1 MNNRYLAFQ
10 VWVISMILLVIG
22 LSYPHFAIDELALG
36 IVITFILGLPIL
48 IAFSIVLP
56 VIVNRR
62 PGISAFFVSYS
73 CFSFVSALPYGILF
87 EDIHFFNRFQ
97 VGIHPVFIF
106 WFFSLLGGLIR
117 YPGFEVYFK
126 RHRPELFTPTQNN
139 NHYNMEPNNYPQSE
153 QSSGNPLLIK
163 GIITGVLI
171 LVMLIP
177 TLFISNL
184 IKERK
189 QRQEEVVKEVTS
201 KWSDQQTIFTPF
213 LVVPKIEHKTD
224 ENGKPITIRTNLTV
238 LASNASIKSIIHPEI
253 RPRSIYKVLLY
264 HSNNEIKGNFQPEWP
279 ENLDTNALDFNE
291 ARLCFGLSDYRGIE
305 QEISVHVNGSKFIL
319 KPGLPANALNIQ
331 GLSARIPLTKEAL
344 DKGFS
349 FSVNAKIKGSEAVY
363 FQPMSMNS
371 NIQMSSSWPNPSF
384 DGNTLPSKR
393 EISKDGF
400 LSEWNF
406 NSANQPFGNVIE
418 TTQANLKGLQCG
430 VSMVQPADQYN
441 KTERSV
447 KYALLF
453 IGLTFAIFFIVEIM
467 QKKPLHPVQ
476 YVLVGIGLVIFYTL
490 LLAISEYIAFDYAYL
505 IASLATTGL
514 IGVYAGAHFRSVGSG
529 FLFGGMLAALYGFT
543 FVLIR
548 LEDTALIVGSVG
560 LFIILAIVMY
570 LSRKVRWYGVEKPL
584 LA

>member
-1 MNNRYLAFQ
+1 MVLLAIGIAYPQFDITMMLLEF
-10 VWVISMILLVIG
+10 VIILV
-22 LSYPHFAIDELALG
+22 LS
-36 IVITFILGLPIL
+36 LPIL
-48 IAFSIVLP
+48 IALSILLP
-56 VIVNRR
+56 VIVNRM
-62 PGISAFFVSYS
+62 PGPTAFFISY
-73 CFSFVSALPYGILF
+73 CFFSFICAIPYRIIF
-87 EDIHFFNRFQ
+87 ESFEHFSFCSND
-97 VGIHPVFIF
+97 IHPVFVF
-106 WFFSLLGGLIR
+106 WFFAMVAGAVR
-117 YPGFEVYFK
+117 YAGFNAYFK
-126 RHRPELFTPTQNN
+126 RHRPDLFSYNSNN
-139 NHYNMEPNNYPQSE
+139 NNYNMEPINYPQPE
-153 QSSGNPLLIK
+153 QGSGNPLLFK

-177 TLFISNL
+177 TLFINNL

-189 QRQEEVVKEVTS
+189 QRQEQVVKEVTS

-213 LVVPKIEHKTD
+213 LVIPKIEHKTD
-224 ENGKPITIRTNLTV
+224 ENGKPITIRTHLTV
-238 LASNASIKSIIHPEI
+238 LSSNAYIKSIIHPEI

-264 HSNNEIKGNFQPEWP
+264 HSNNDIKGSFQPEWP
-279 ENLDTNALDFNE
+279 ESLDTNALDFNE
-291 ARLCFGLSDYRGIE
+291 TRLCFGLSDYRGIE
-305 QEISVHVNGSKFIL
+305 QEISVQLNGSNYIL

-331 GLSARIPLTKEAL
+331 GLSVRIPMTKEVL
-344 DKGFS
+344 EKGLA

-371 NIQMSSSWPNPSF
+371 TIQMSSSWPNPSF
-384 DGNTLPSKR
+384 DGNILPSKR

-400 LSEWNF
+400 VSEWNF

-418 TTQANLKGLQCG
+418 TSQTSLKGLQCG

-453 IGLTFAIFFIVEIM
+453 IGFTFAIFFIVEIL
-467 QKKPLHPVQ
+467 QKNPLHPVQ

-505 IASLATTGL
+505 VAALGTTTL
-514 IGVYAGAHFRSVGSG
+514 IGTYAGAHFKSVGSG

-570 LSRKVRWYGVEKPL
+570 LSRKVKWYGTRSQNL
-584 LA
+584 